1 MELRRWWRAARAAGV
16 VAGAAAGMAAGLGA
30 LPARAQPASSA
41 EAPAVSAAA
50 AAATG
55 GPVAGTWSLP
65 LSRFTGDTAP
75 LRVQGV
81 QGELR
86 LSLPMPALLSASEV
100 VLELAGT
107 ASQALI
113 NSSQLAVELNGR
125 VVAQQRLAGQSTLRL
140 SIALPVNLLHEGY
153 NEVRLA
159 FAQHYHERCEYPMAP
174 ELWTQIDPV
183 ASRFVVR
190 AAPRAVPLRLDRLD
204 ELFDKRSWDE
214 APLVPV
220 FTAAQPDA
228 GVLSALSLVAQGIGQ
243 RYDYLP
249 VRVDSA
255 RLPARLEAVAAALPP
270 GSRGGVA
277 VGTLAQM
284 APMLAG
290 VPLPAGGAPV
300 AVLRRLPG
308 DESRF
313 LLVLAAQD
321 AAGLEQVARA
331 FAMPRMPWPDKPWAT
346 VSQLRMPPLGSVT
359 GAAASLR
366 PATQAFPLSAQG
378 FRTTTLTGMGGGG
391 ASVRFWNPAWQGR
404 VQVRV
409 HAAYAAGMAPQS
421 ALNVL
426 ANGTMHGSIPLDNP
440 AGGVYDNYA
449 VTVPAGALRPGW
461 NTLTLQPN
469 LIPRNNGGECQAFFP
484 GNLAVTVYEDTTLQT
499 FGGSPLER
507 PDLGLLA
514 HSGRPMPDVPVG
526 LGMAVQL
533 TDAQDATVGAGLT
546 LLSKL
551 AQVFRGPLLRTQL
564 VVGEARDA
572 SNHLWVGAVGGL
584 PQAVRQAAGLD
595 AQGALEVPVPLIQ
608 TAAVPVR
615 EGQVL
620 LALRDQVDAFGAT
633 PGTLSAQAAVSP
645 ALPGR
650 SAAVATLHQ
659 GEPVTVF
666 TAPDAASLEAGMR
679 QLVGHG
685 AWSQLKGSVALWRVG
700 EDQLQ
705 TVTPDEAPFT
715 AYSLRGGLGLWV
727 SQYPWWALSFLLVLL
742 GSLVWLLRT
751 SLARYRRRHL
761 PAQPARR
768 HDDKV

>member
-1 MELRRWWRAARAAGV
+1 MNELRRWWRAARAAG
-16 VAGAAAGMAAGLGA
+16 AAVGMAAGLCA
-30 LPARAQPASSA
+30 LPAVAQQAVPG
-41 EAPAVSAAA
+41 EAPAAAPAPSA
-50 AAATG
+50 T
-55 GPVAGTWSLP
+55 PVAAGAVATTWSLP

-100 VLELAGT
+100 VLELVGT

-113 NSSQLAVELNGR
+113 NSSQVAVELNGR
-125 VVAQQRLAGQSTLRL
+125 VVAQQRLAGQSALRL
-140 SIALPVNLLHEGY
+140 SVALPVSLLHEGY

-220 FTAAQPDA
+220 FTAAAPDA

-249 VRVDSA
+249 VRVGSA
-255 RLPARLEAVAAALPP
+255 RLPARLEAVAEALPP
-270 GSRGGVA
+270 GARGGVA

-290 VPLPAGGAPV
+290 VPLPSGGAPV

-308 DESRF
+308 DEGRF

-321 AAGLEQVARA
+321 AAGLEQIARA

-378 FRTTTLTGMGGGG
+378 FRTVTLVGMGGSGG

-421 ALNVL
+421 ALNVV

-469 LIPRNNGGECQAFFP
+469 LVPRNNGGECQAFFP

-499 FGGSPLER
+499 FGGSPLQR

-514 HSGRPMPDVPVG
+514 YSGRPMPDVPVG
-526 LGMAVQL
+526 VGMAVQL

-564 VVGEARDA
+564 TVGAA
-572 SNHLWVGAVGGL
+572 QGVTNHVWVGPVGGL
-584 PQAVRQAAGLD
+584 PDAVRRAAGLD
-595 AQGALEVPVPLIQ
+595 AQGGLDVPVPLIQ
-608 TAAVPVR
+608 TSDVPVR

-620 LALRDQVDAFGAT
+620 LALRDQVDAFGAA
-633 PGTLSAQAAVSP
+633 PGTLSAQAAVAP
-645 ALPGR
+645 ALQGR
-650 SAAVATLHQ
+650 SAAVTTLDK

-666 TAPDAASLEAGMR
+666 TALDAAALEAGMR

-685 AWSQLKGSVALWRVG
+685 AWSQLKGSVALWRAG
-700 EDQLQ
+700 EEPLQ
-705 TVTPDEAPFT
+705 TVTPDDAPFT
-715 AYSLRGGLGLWV
+715 AYSLRGGLGLWI

-742 GSLVWLLRT
+742 GSVVWLLRT

-768 HDDKV
+768 HDDKA

>member
-1 MELRRWWRAARAAGV
+1 MRLELIEMRRWWRAAGLAAGV
-16 VAGAAAGMAAGLGA
+16 AAGLCAAPAQAQPAAPGDVPAPAPTAAVSPVAAGAA
-30 LPARAQPASSA
+30 SA
-41 EAPAVSAAA
+41 
-50 AAATG
+50 
-55 GPVAGTWSLP
+55 TWNLP
-65 LSRFTGDTAP
+65 LSRLTGDTAP
-75 LRVQGV
+75 MRVQGV

-86 LSLPMPALLSASEV
+86 LSLPLPALLAPSEV
-100 VLELAGT
+100 VLELAGS

-113 NSSQLAVELNGR
+113 NTSQLAVEVNGR
-125 VVAQQRLAGQSTLRL
+125 VVAQQRLSGQSALRL
-140 SIALPVNLLHEGY
+140 SVPLPVGLLREGY

-159 FAQHYHERCEYPMAP
+159 FAQHYQDRCEFPLAP

-204 ELFDKRSWDE
+204 DLFDKRSWDE

-220 FTAAQPDA
+220 LTAVQPDA
-228 GVLSALSLVAQGIGQ
+228 TLLPALSLVAQGIGQ

-249 VRVDSA
+249 VRVTSA
-255 RLPARLEAVAAALPP
+255 RLPAQLDAVAAQLPA
-270 GSRGGVA
+270 GARGAVA
-277 VGTLAQM
+277 VGLLPQM
-284 APMLAG
+284 APLLAG
-290 VPLPAGGAPV
+290 LELPREGGPG

-313 LLVLAAQD
+313 LLVLAAPD

-346 VSQLRMPPLGSVT
+346 VSQLRMPPLGAVT

-366 PATQAFPLSAQG
+366 PSTQAFPLSAQG
-378 FRTTTLTGMGGGG
+378 WRTTTLTGMGGGG

-426 ANGTMHGSIPLDNP
+426 ANGAMHGSIPLDNV

-461 NTLTLQPN
+461 NTLTLQPV
-469 LIPRNNGGECQAFFP
+469 LIPHGNGGECQAFFP

-499 FGGSPLER
+499 FGGSALER

-514 HSGRPMPDVPVG
+514 YSGRPMPDVPVG
-526 LGMAVQL
+526 LGMVLQL

-564 VVGEARDA
+564 AVGEAKDA
-572 SNHLWVGAVGGL
+572 SNRLWVGPVGGL
-584 PQAVRQAAGLD
+584 PEGVRRAAGLD
-595 AQGALEVPVPLIQ
+595 AQGALDVPVPLIQ
-608 TAAVPVR
+608 TSHVPVR

-620 LALRDQVDAFGAT
+620 LALRDQLDAFGAE
-633 PGTLSAQAAVSP
+633 PGTISAQAAVAP
-645 ALPGR
+645 ALQGR
-650 SAAVATLHQ
+650 SAAVATLMK
-659 GEPVTVF
+659 GDPVTVF
-666 TAPDAASLEAGMR
+666 TALDAVALEAGMR

-685 AWSQLKGSVALWRVG
+685 AWSQLKGSVALWRPG
-700 EDQLQ
+700 EEPLQ
-705 TVTPDEAPFT
+705 TVTPEDAPFT
-715 AYSLRGGLGLWV
+715 AYSLRGGLGLWI

-751 SLARYRRRHL
+751 ALARYRRRNL

-768 HDDKV
+768 HDDKA